1 MTFWILMDYCFITF
15 NCYGCPYRSIPVQE
29 RSRAVAVVFGGLSFG
44 SVLGLLF
51 APPIIQ
57 NLGWESVFYIFG
69 LLGIIW

>member
-44 SVLGLLF
+44 SVLGY
-51 APPIIQ
+51 
-57 NLGWESVFYIFG
+57 VFSGILWYICT
-69 LLGIIW
+69 LVHNSAR